1 MHPPEPMRRP
11 VQCGVALPMVMVMLL
26 LCALAVLRVSHHLV
40 LRESAVASAADY
52 SRAFAAAEALMLDAE
67 TDVRGVRPDGEPT
80 RDRTGGVFHP
90 SRPEDLAALQA
101 TVGADAG
108 LPCRD
113 GVCLPADIDQLAFAD
128 WKPGEPSTLAGQPKG
143 YARYGEFTGSAAAPS
158 NAARNPYLA
167 RNAWYWVEVFAYPGA
182 TDDASE
188 TSPYAPDPTRPF
200 LFRIT
205 AVVLGRTPGV
215 RAVLREV
222 FVPSPMADNP

>member
-1 MHPPEPMRRP
+1 MHLPEPLRRHNRR
-11 VQCGVALPMVMVMLL
+11 GVALPMVLVMLL
-26 LCALAVLRVSHHLV
+26 LCALAVLRVSHNLM

-67 TDVRGVRPDGEPT
+67 TDVRGVRPDAA
-80 RDRTGGVFHP
+80 GGVLFP
-90 SRPEDLAALQA
+90 YRPEDLLRLQ
-101 TVGADAG
+101 TMVGADPD

-113 GVCLPADIDQLAFAD
+113 GICLPAGIDQLVFAKWPPD
-128 WKPGEPSTLAGQPKG
+128 DVTTLAGQPKSF
-143 YARYGEFTGSAAAPS
+143 ARYGEFTGSAAAPV
-158 NAARNPYLA
+158 NAGRNPYLT
-167 RNAWYWVEVFAYPGA
+167 RNAWYWVEVFTYPAA
-182 TDDASE
+182 TDDATE
-188 TSPYAPDPTRPF
+188 TSPYAPDPTWPY